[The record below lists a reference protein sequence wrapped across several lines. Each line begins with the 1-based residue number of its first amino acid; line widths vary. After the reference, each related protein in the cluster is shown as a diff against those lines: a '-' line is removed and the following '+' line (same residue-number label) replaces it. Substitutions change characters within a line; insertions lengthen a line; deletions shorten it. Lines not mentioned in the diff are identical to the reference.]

1 MITAPAGR
9 ELQAGVPRIP
19 RPRRSGGV
27 LRGLLLAVMGLL
39 SLFPLYVMFATSFKV
54 QTQIF
59 IPSATFFSREFWLF
73 TPTLENYRSVLVDG
87 NFVRYLTNSLTVGV
101 VSTVLTLLLS
111 VLAAYALARFSFMGR
126 GVISWTSLLL
136 RTVPLVVLVVPVF
149 GIWQGWG
156 LNDTLPGLILLY
168 TAVNIPFAIWV
179 LYGFIAQVPQ
189 ELEEAAAVDG
199 ASPFRTFFAVVLP
212 LIRPGLA
219 AAGIFVFRVAWNEFI
234 LALVLTNRFTRTM
247 PVEIAANIT
256 DVGVEWGRVMA
267 MGVLIAIPPLLFTLL
282 AARQLIAGL
291 TAGAVKG

>member
-9 ELQAGVPRIP
+9 ELKAGVPRIP
-19 RPRRSGGV
+19 RPRRTGGV
-27 LRGLLLAVMGLL
+27 LRGLLLAVMGIL
-39 SLFPLYVMFATSFKV
+39 SMFPLYMMFATSFKV

-59 IPSATFFSREFWLF
+59 MPNATFFSREFWLF

-87 NFVRYLTNSLTVGV
+87 NFVRYLTNSLIVGV
-101 VSTVLTLLLS
+101 VSTILTLLLS
-111 VLAAYALARFSFMGR
+111 VLAAYALARFQFMGR

-149 GIWQGWG
+149 GIWQSWG
-156 LNDTLPGLILLY
+156 ISDTLPGLILLY

-179 LYGFIAQVPQ
+179 LYGFIAQVPP

-199 ASPFRTFFAVVLP
+199 ASPFRTFFSVVLP

-234 LALVLTNRFTRTM
+234 LALVLTNRFSRTM